1 MGDDGTS
8 ALGPAALGSAPAAA
22 ASAAARVSAA
32 VSAAGEGRLVRWRG
46 AIAAALAPPVLTAVL
61 DQVRGGLNLTSTV
74 LLFLAVVVAIA
85 RLGGMLSALAAAL
98 WASLLLNY
106 YFVLPLH
113 SPSIANAND
122 ALALAVFIVV
132 ALTVASVVDLAA
144 RQSRRAARANAEAET
159 LNALSVAV
167 LRGDGA
173 LGALLDQLREAFT
186 ASAVSLLQ
194 EPRPT
199 GTAGA
204 AAGEAA
210 GPWRIAAA
218 SGSEPPTAPEQAD
231 TLVPVEPGAVL
242 ALRGRVLAPSD
253 RHVLSTF
260 TAQATAALERR
271 RLAASA
277 AEAASLQAADKMRTA
292 LLAAV
297 SHDLRAPLAAART
310 AVSTLADAELALD
323 AEDRVELLEIADQS
337 LMSLTR
343 LVEDL
348 LDMSR
353 VQAGALK
360 PRLAPLDVQE
370 VLTTAIASLPS
381 DEDRIGIEPTPRD
394 LPQISADGPLL
405 ERVVANVLANAL
417 KHTDSRVSLSAETL
431 SVETSGDR
439 VLIKV
444 ADHGPGIPPEARDL
458 VFRPFQRLGDRDN
471 TAGVGLGLAL
481 ARGLTESMGGTLVAE
496 ETPGGGL
503 TMVLTLPAADEG
515 EDGDECDGATHR

>member
-1 MGDDGTS
+1 MGSGT
-8 ALGPAALGSAPAAA
+8 AVFRPAADEHRSG
-22 ASAAARVSAA
+22 
-32 VSAAGEGRLVRWRG
+32 GWRG
-46 AIAAALAPPVLTAVL
+46 ALAAALAPAALTAVL
-61 DQVRGGLNLTSTV
+61 DHLRHGLNLTSTV
-74 LLFLAVVVAIA
+74 LLFLAVVVAVA
-85 RLGGMLSALAAAL
+85 RLGGMYSALGAAL

-113 SPSIANAND
+113 SADIANAND
-122 ALALAVFIVV
+122 ALALAVFVVV

-173 LGALLDQLREAFT
+173 LGALLDQLRDAFT
-186 ASAVSLLQ
+186 ATAVSLLQ
-194 EPRPT
+194 EREP
-199 GTAGA
+199 ADGA
-204 AAGEAA
+204 AAES
-210 GPWRIAAA
+210 GPWHITAA
-218 SGSEPPTAPEQAD
+218 SGSEPPAAPDQAD
-231 TLVPVEPGAVL
+231 TIVPVEPGALL
-242 ALRGRVLAPSD
+242 ALRGRVLGPSD

-260 TAQATAALERR
+260 TAQATAALERK
-271 RLAASA
+271 RLAETA
-277 AEAASLQAADKMRTA
+277 AEAATLQAADKMRTA

-297 SHDLRAPLAAART
+297 SHDLRSPLAAART
-310 AVSTLADAELALD
+310 AVSTLADPELVHVLAAGDRAELLD
-323 AEDRVELLEIADQS
+323 IAGQS
-337 LMSLTR
+337 LTSLTR

-381 DEDRIGIEPTPRD
+381 DEARIRIEPLDPA

-405 ERVVANVLANAL
+405 ERVVANLLGNAL
-417 KHTDSRVSLSAETL
+417 KHTHSPVSLLA
-431 SVETSGDR
+431 ETSGR
-439 VLIKV
+439 HVLIKV
-444 ADHGPGIPPEARDL
+444 TDRGPGIPHAARDL

-481 ARGLTESMGGTLVAE
+481 ARGLTESMGGTLTPE
-496 ETPGGGL
+496 DTPGGGL
-503 TMVLTLPAADEG
+503 TMVVTLPMADG
-515 EDGDECDGATHR
+515 EDADREAASEYLHGPAA

>member
-1 MGDDGTS
+1 M
-8 ALGPAALGSAPAAA
+8 GSATAAIR
-22 ASAAARVSAA
+22 SAATGDEHGS
-32 VSAAGEGRLVRWRG
+32 GRSGRWRG
-46 AIAAALAPPVLTAVL
+46 ALAAALAPAVLAAVL
-61 DQVRGGLNLTSTV
+61 DHLHHGLNLTSTV
-74 LLFLAVVVAIA
+74 LLFLAVVVAVA
-85 RLGGMLSALAAAL
+85 RLGGMYSALGAAL

-113 SPSIANAND
+113 SADIANAND
-122 ALALAVFIVV
+122 ALALAVFVVV

-173 LGALLDQLREAFT
+173 LGALLDQLRDAFT
-186 ASAVSLLQ
+186 ATAVSLLQ
-194 EPRPT
+194 ERGPAEDA
-199 GTAGA
+199 AGA
-204 AAGEAA
+204 PGS
-210 GPWRIAAA
+210 WRITAA
-218 SGSEPPTAPEQAD
+218 SGSEPPAAPDQAD
-231 TLVPVEPGAVL
+231 TIVPVEPGALL
-242 ALRGRVLAPSD
+242 ALRGRVLGPSD

-260 TAQATAALERR
+260 TAQATAALERK
-271 RLAASA
+271 RLAETA
-277 AEAASLQAADKMRTA
+277 AEAATLQAADKMRTA

-297 SHDLRAPLAAART
+297 SHDLRSPLAAART
-310 AVSTLADAELALD
+310 AVSTLADPELATVLAAGDRAELLD
-323 AEDRVELLEIADQS
+323 IAGQS
-337 LMSLTR
+337 LTSLTH

-381 DEDRIGIEPTPRD
+381 DEARIRIEPLDPA

-405 ERVVANVLANAL
+405 ERVVANLLTNAL
-417 KHTDSRVSLSAETL
+417 KHTQSPISLLA
-431 SVETSGDR
+431 ETSGPD

-444 ADHGPGIPPEARDL
+444 ADRGPGIPHAARDL

-481 ARGLTESMGGTLVAE
+481 ARGLTESMGGTLTPE
-496 ETPGGGL
+496 DTPGGGL
-503 TMVLTLPAADEG
+503 TMVLSLPAAEEQDA
-515 EDGDECDGATHR
+515 DGILEFRTR

>member
-1 MGDDGTS
+1 MGSGT
-8 ALGPAALGSAPAAA
+8 AVFGSATAATA
-22 ASAAARVSAA
+22 ANERRP
-32 VSAAGEGRLVRWRG
+32 GRWRG
-46 AIAAALAPPVLTAVL
+46 VLAAALAPPALTAVL
-61 DQVRGGLNLTSTV
+61 DQVRDGLNLTSTA
-74 LLFLAVVVAIA
+74 LLFLAVVVAVA
-85 RLGGMLSALAAAL
+85 RLGGMFSALGAAL

-113 SPSIANAND
+113 SADIANAND
-122 ALALAVFIVV
+122 ALALAVFVVV

-173 LGALLDQLREAFT
+173 LGALLDQLRDAFT

-194 EPRPT
+194 ERGPV
-199 GTAGA
+199 GDGA
-204 AAGEAA
+204 AAESGS
-210 GPWRIAAA
+210 WDITAA
-218 SGSEPPTAPEQAD
+218 SGSEPPAAPDQAD
-231 TLVPVEPGAVL
+231 TIVPVEPGALL

-271 RLAASA
+271 RLAQTA
-277 AEAASLQAADKMRTA
+277 AEAATLQAADKMRTA

-310 AVSTLADAELALD
+310 AVSTLADDELPLG
-323 AEDRVELLEIADQS
+323 AEDRTELMEIADQS
-337 LMSLTR
+337 LTSLSH

-381 DEDRIGIEPTPRD
+381 GGDRIRIERPDRP

-405 ERVVANVLANAL
+405 ERVVANLLGNAL
-417 KHTDSRVSLSAETL
+417 KHTDSPVSLSAET
-431 SVETSGDR
+431 SGHD

-444 ADHGPGIPPEARDL
+444 ADHGPGIPAAARDL

-481 ARGLTESMGGTLVAE
+481 ARGLTESMGGTIAPE
-496 ETPGGGL
+496 DTAGGGL
-503 TMVLTLPAADEG
+503 TMVLTLPTADGQDADETVFPLS
-515 EDGDECDGATHR
+515 EDAAHSPLL

>member
-1 MGDDGTS
+1 MTEAGRAAT
-8 ALGPAALGSAPAAA
+8 AALRHIRVNMGAVMVMGSGTAAIR
-22 ASAAARVSAA
+22 SAAT
-32 VSAAGEGRLVRWRG
+32 GNGRGSGRWRG
-46 AIAAALAPPVLTAVL
+46 ALAAMLAPAALAAVL
-61 DQVRGGLNLTSTV
+61 DQVRNGLNLTSTV
-74 LLFLAVVVAIA
+74 LLFLAVVVAVA
-85 RLGGMLSALAAAL
+85 RLGGMFSALGAAL

-113 SPSIANAND
+113 SADIANAND
-122 ALALAVFIVV
+122 ALALAVFVVV

-173 LGALLDQLREAFT
+173 LGALLDQLRDAFT
-186 ASAVSLLQ
+186 ASSVSLLQ
-194 EPRPT
+194 ERGPAD
-199 GTAGA
+199 G
-204 AAGEAA
+204 AGES
-210 GPWRIAAA
+210 GSWSVTEA
-218 SGSEPPTAPEQAD
+218 SGSEPPAAPEQAD
-231 TLVPVEPGAVL
+231 TVVPVEPGTLL
-242 ALRGRVLAPSD
+242 ALRGRVLGPSD

-260 TAQATAALERR
+260 TAQATAALERK
-271 RLAASA
+271 RLAQTA
-277 AEAASLQAADKMRTA
+277 AEAATLQAADKMRTA

-310 AVSTLADAELALD
+310 AVSTLADPELVPAL
-323 AEDRVELLEIADQS
+323 AAGDRAELLEIADQS
-337 LMSLTR
+337 LTSLTH

-381 DEDRIGIEPTPRD
+381 DEPRIRIEPVDPA

-405 ERVVANVLANAL
+405 ERVVANLLGNAL
-417 KHTDSRVSLSAETL
+417 KHTDSPVTLLAEVS
-431 SVETSGDR
+431 GPH

-444 ADHGPGIPPEARDL
+444 ADRGPGIPHAARDL

-481 ARGLTESMGGTLVAE
+481 ARGLTESMGGTLTPE
-496 ETPGGGL
+496 DTPGGGL
-503 TMVLTLPAADEG
+503 TMVVTLPAADDQDAEG
-515 EDGDECDGATHR
+515 ILEFQTR

>member
-1 MGDDGTS
+1 MGSGT
-8 ALGPAALGSAPAAA
+8 
-22 ASAAARVSAA
+22 A
-32 VSAAGEGRLVRWRG
+32 VSGSTAAGSGHRAGRWRG
-46 AIAAALAPPVLTAVL
+46 VLAAALAPPILTAVL
-61 DQVRGGLNLTSTV
+61 DQVRGGLNLTSTA
-74 LLFLAVVVAIA
+74 LLFLAAVVAVA
-85 RLGGMLSALAAAL
+85 RLGGMYSALAAAL

-113 SPSIANAND
+113 SADIANAND
-122 ALALAVFIVV
+122 AVALAVFVVV

-173 LGALLDQLREAFT
+173 LGALLDQLRDAFT
-186 ASAVSLLQ
+186 ATAVSLLQ
-194 EPRPT
+194 QRRPT
-199 GTAGA
+199 ADAVGA
-204 AAGEAA
+204 MAESVS
-210 GPWRIAAA
+210 WHITAA
-218 SGSEPPTAPEQAD
+218 SGSEPPAAPDQAD
-231 TLVPVEPGAVL
+231 TIVPVEPGALL

-260 TAQATAALERR
+260 TAQATAALERK
-271 RLAASA
+271 RLAETA
-277 AEAASLQAADKMRTA
+277 AEAATLQAADKMRTA

-310 AVSTLADAELALD
+310 AVSTLADAELALA

-337 LMSLTR
+337 LTSLTH

-381 DEDRIGIEPTPRD
+381 DEDRIRIEPPDRP

-405 ERVVANVLANAL
+405 ERVMANLLANAL
-417 KHTDSRVSLSAETL
+417 KHTASPVSLAAQA
-431 SVETSGDR
+431 SGR
-439 VLIKV
+439 QVLIRV
-444 ADHGPGIPPEARDL
+444 ADHGPGIPAAARDL

-481 ARGLTESMGGTLVAE
+481 ARGLTESMGGTL
-496 ETPGGGL
+496 TPEDTQGGGL
-503 TMVLTLPAADEG
+503 TMVLTLPTADGQDADEAAFPLS
-515 EDGDECDGATHR
+515 EDAARSPLV